1 MNSSTFRADG
11 PTVTLDFGLSCF
23 FLLYI
28 YIFFR
33 FVLLLFIIFSLCLVY
48 LYPYTWLI
56 SASRGFYSK
65 LLKRISSNFYRKLTY
80 SSTEHALPIEISI
93 KHLESSK
100 STQIKSQN
108 DRLSLEI
115 PHESRTNLRVPAQF
129 GDIKGG
135 VICSKNST
143 FDHRVARNFCGL

>member
-1 MNSSTFRADG
+1 M
-11 PTVTLDFGLSCF
+11 TLDFGLSCF
-23 FLLYI
+23 FFSLLYI
-28 YIFFR
+28 YIFFSFSC
-33 FVLLLFIIFSLCLVY
+33 FVFCHIFPLACLPLFLHHFS
-48 LYPYTWLI
+48 
-56 SASRGFYSK
+56 SRGFCSK
-65 LLKRISSNFYRKLTY
+65 LLKRISSNFYRTLTY

-93 KHLESSK
+93 KHLESST

-108 DRLSLEI
+108 DRLSPEI
-115 PHESRTNLRVPAQF
+115 PHESRANLRVPAQF